1 MSPTTQWSKTK
12 RMVRGERRDVGD
24 ALVLPQVLP
33 YRLQV
38 YFLKL
43 RAGSSAT
50 AEDGVLLGHHL
61 MVRSKAPPE
70 LTR

>member
-1 MSPTTQWSKTK
+1 MQWSKT
-12 RMVRGERRDVGD
+12 GD

-50 AEDGVLLGHHL
+50 AEDGLLLGHHL

-70 LTR
+70 FTR